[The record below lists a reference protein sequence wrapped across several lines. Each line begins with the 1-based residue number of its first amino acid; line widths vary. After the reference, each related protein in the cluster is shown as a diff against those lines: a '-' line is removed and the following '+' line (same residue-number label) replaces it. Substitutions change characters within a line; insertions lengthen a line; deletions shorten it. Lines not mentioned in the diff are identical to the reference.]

1 MKRRQV
7 LATVALAA
15 TLGPIASVSNPALA
29 QTGSAAPNAEA
40 ALTRLEPDD
49 SVLVLVD
56 FTDGLFPIID
66 TMEVD
71 EMLNNAV
78 GLSKIAE
85 TFDIPVM
92 VVGSEG
98 GFYGRMHPAIK
109 TFATGENQ
117 PFERSTPSA
126 WASGGLREAV
136 EATGRN
142 TVLIGGITTDNC
154 TQLTSLDMLRDGY
167 QVRVVTDISGSDSL
181 SAEQSA
187 LMRLRD
193 GGAITTS
200 WITVGAELLDSWDS
214 PEGAA
219 VTRIYGTHLNGPSTS
234 VAGSTSND
242 ATVGDE

>member
-1 MKRRQV
+1 MRLV
-7 LATVALAA
+7 PILAIAA
-15 TLGPIASVSNPALA
+15 TL
-29 QTGSAAPNAEA
+29 AAPTFAQDAPNGEA
-40 ALTRLEPDD
+40 ALARLDPDD
-49 SVLVLVD
+49 TVLVLVD

-78 GLSKIAE
+78 GLAKLAE
-85 TFDIPVM
+85 TFGIPIM

-98 GFYGRMHPAIK
+98 GFYGEMHPAIEA
-109 TFATGENQ
+109 FATGEGQ

-126 WASGGLREAV
+126 WASGGLQEAV
-136 EATGRN
+136 EATGRGQI
-142 TVLIGGITTDNC
+142 LIGGITTDNC

-167 QVRVVTDISGSDSL
+167 EVRVVTDISGSDSV
-181 SAEQSA
+181 SAEQAA

-193 GGAITTS
+193 AGAVTTS
-200 WITVGAELLDSWDS
+200 WITVGAELLDSWDT

-219 VTRIYGTHLNGPSTS
+219 VTQIYGTHLNGPSTS

-242 ATVGDE
+242 ATIAEAGE